1 MKYLLMIAISLSV
14 FADLPS
20 WVQDSK
26 KECKKSELCAVGEG
40 ESQSG
45 ASRNARV
52 ALSKIFENQVS
63 SKFSSNLS
71 SNNGKVDDSA
81 SEQIEEI
88 TETALEGV
96 EIVKTAESKTTYYSL
111 ASINKMKAS
120 NGFERE
126 IKKLDEKMEIL
137 YSEKD
142 PSLAVKIEQMYLQRE
157 VLNKRYA
164 FLTGRELSSKID
176 FSKIFKNK
184 RDAQANVILHVFLDE
199 DEPKYVETAVVQELA
214 DSGYKVTTGQ
224 VRNEA
229 STHIVT
235 GEVNSEK
242 MYMNVE
248 GFEKYKF
255 SLKLTSSDTKKVQ
268 KAQLSFEVEETG
280 RNYDQAVQKA
290 IEKIK
295 EFVKTN
301 ITKLTI

>member
-1 MKYLLMIAISLSV
+1 MKLLVLSIFCLNV

-26 KECKKSELCAVGEG
+26 KQCKKAELCAVGEG
-40 ESQSG
+40 GSQS
-45 ASRNARV
+45 AAARNARV

-96 EIVKTAESKTTYYSL
+96 EIVKTAESKTEYYAL
-111 ASINKMKAS
+111 ASINKMKAA

-126 IKKLDEKMEIL
+126 IKKIDEKMEIL
-137 YSEKD
+137 YNEKD

-184 RDAQANVILHVFLDE
+184 RKAMANVVLHVYLDE
-199 DEPKYVETAVVQELA
+199 EEPKYIETAVVQELSTA
-214 DSGYKVTTGQ
+214 GYKVTTGQ
-224 VRNEA
+224 VRNAA
-229 STHIVT
+229 STHIIT
-235 GEVNSEK
+235 GEVNAEK
-242 MYMNVE
+242 MYMKVE

-268 KAQLSFEVEETG
+268 KSQLSFDTEETG

-290 IEKIK
+290 LEKIK
-295 EFVKTN
+295 EYVKAN
-301 ITKLTI
+301 INQLTI